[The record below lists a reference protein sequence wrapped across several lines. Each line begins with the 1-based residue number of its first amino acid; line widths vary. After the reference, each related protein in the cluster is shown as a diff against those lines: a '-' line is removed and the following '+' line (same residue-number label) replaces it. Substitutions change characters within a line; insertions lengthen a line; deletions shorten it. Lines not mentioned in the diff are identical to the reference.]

1 MVELP
6 ELFSLVTEEE
16 GLTVQVTPRAD
27 CLGLFVA
34 EVTTRHIVVKELQGG
49 TSNAPFDFTINGV
62 RAGYADY
69 QVMHNAADVVPGE
82 VHNPQRGQLDE

>member
-1 MVELP
+1 MPGAAITL
-6 ELFSLVTEEE
+6 
-16 GLTVQVTPRAD
+16 
-27 CLGLFVA
+27 LGPDPNF
-34 EVTTRHIVVKELQGG
+34 QGG